1 MDDPKPPSRLFRL
14 QCLAD
19 KRRAQVRKLRTELK
33 AARDLLNVTQARI
46 RTAAQTT
53 AKAEAEIQRFLINT

>member
-1 MDDPKPPSRLFRL
+1 MNPHPPSRLSRL
-14 QCLAD
+14 KSLVD
-19 KRRAQVRKLRTELK
+19 KRRAQVRKLKSELK